1 VVVRPASLSETPPA
15 SASDRTG
22 PLRLQ
27 VSADRLLQ
35 DWKAAHDRAHAY
47 LAALGLARGEK
58 ARIADTAVARAVE
71 RPWEPGGDA
80 IHETLRAVRE
90 LVREGVDSRVESFLA
105 WRIARIDAGIE
116 AVRQDDE
123 VVCATPAITRRSM
136 IHEPVERSLVARLI
150 GRRARRERSRVR
162 TLAGR
167 PLRERRKALPWVRA
181 ARRRRA
187 LLGFLV
193 LVPTVIASGFMV
205 NVLPYQGRT
214 VLELAI
220 VLFFG
225 ALFGWISI
233 GFWTAMLGFWVLVR
247 GRDRFA
253 ITSADPARIDGETPP
268 AADDIPATDP
278 DTAIIMPICAEPVER
293 VFAGL
298 RVMWASLER
307 AGAPDRFHVYVLS
320 DTADPGLAVA
330 EEEAWLEWCRE
341 VNGFGRIFYR
351 RRKARIARKSGNVA
365 DFCRRF
371 GRRYRYMITLDA
383 DSVMAGRSIARL
395 AELMDQHPT
404 VGMIQTVPTAVNR
417 RSLLARITQFS
428 SRVYGPMFAAGLHWW
443 QLGDGQYWG
452 HNTIVRVKPFMDHC
466 GLPKLPGREPL
477 GGEILSHDFVE
488 AALMGRAGWGI
499 WLGYDLGGSWE
510 EVPSTLLEEMKR
522 DRRWCQGNLQHLRL
536 LFTEGLFGA
545 HRMLFLNG
553 ALSYVSALLWF
564 FFLVLSTVEAIMRVL
579 AEPDYFPHGPSLFP
593 EWPIWRP
600 DWAIALMGVI
610 GMILF
615 LPKVLAIGM
624 LAFRRGGARGYGGVA
639 RLAASVALEVVTSS
653 LLAPIRMV
661 FHSRY
666 VLLNLLGRTVGWKS
680 QGRDD
685 AETSWREAF
694 RHHAA
699 DSLFAS
705 AWGGALFWLNPDFFW
720 WTTPI
725 IGALL
730 LSIPVSVVTS
740 RVWLGDLTRRWGL
753 FRIPEEVEP
762 PLELRD
768 LQAFHEAGLA
778 KTRALPPAE
787 RHGFARAVVDPF
799 INALHRALLGRRRS
813 FRAEIRAHRAA
824 LVARALAEGPRALS
838 DREQRILLQDPDS
851 VDALHERVW
860 ALGDANA
867 VARWGRPAGKAAM
880 PAA

>member
-1 VVVRPASLSETPPA
+1 MVVRPASLSEPPPPPA
-15 SASDRTG
+15 PASERTG
-22 PLRLQ
+22 PSRLQ

-47 LAALGLARGEK
+47 LAALGVGRGEK
-58 ARIADTAVARAVE
+58 ARIADAAIARAVE

-90 LVREGVDSRVESFLA
+90 LVCEGGASRDESFLA
-105 WRIARIDAGIE
+105 WRIGRLGAGIDAVRENDGI
-116 AVRQDDE
+116 
-123 VVCATPAITRRSM
+123 VCATPPIARRSM
-136 IHEPVERSLVARLI
+136 IHEPVERSLVARLV
-150 GRRARRERSRVR
+150 GRRNGRAAGS
-162 TLAGR
+162 LAGR
-167 PLRERRKALPWVRA
+167 PLRQRRKELPWVRA
-181 ARRRRA
+181 ARRRR
-187 LLGFLV
+187 LLLWLLV

-214 VLELAI
+214 LLEVAI
-220 VLFFG
+220 VVFFG

-233 GFWTAMLGFWVLVR
+233 GFWSAMMGFWVLAR
-247 GRDRFA
+247 GRDRFT
-253 ITSADPARIDGETPP
+253 ITSADPARIDGDGPP
-268 AADDIPATDP
+268 SATDAPASGP

-298 RVMWASLER
+298 RTMWASLAR
-307 AGAPDRFHVYVLS
+307 AGAADRFHVYILS
-320 DTADPGLAVA
+320 DTADASLAIA
-330 EEEAWLEWCRE
+330 EEEAWADWCRD
-341 VNGFGRIFYR
+341 VHGFGRIFYR

-371 GRRYRYMITLDA
+371 GRRYRYMVTLDA
-383 DSVMAGRSIARL
+383 DSVMAGTTIARL
-395 AELMDQHPT
+395 AELMDRHPT
-404 VGMIQTVPTAVNR
+404 AGMIQTVPTAVNR

-443 QLGDGQYWG
+443 QLGEGQYWG

-499 WLGYDLGGSWE
+499 WLAYDLGGSWE

-564 FFLVLSTVEAIMRVL
+564 VFLVLSTVEAIQNVL
-579 AEPDYFPHGPSLFP
+579 AEPNYFPNGPSLFP

-600 DWAIALMGVI
+600 DWAISLMGVI
-610 GMILF
+610 ATILF
-615 LPKVLAIGM
+615 LPKVLAIAM
-624 LAFRRGGARGYGGVA
+624 IAVGGRARGYGGVL
-639 RLAASVALEVVTSS
+639 RLSASVLLEVVTSS

-680 QGRDD
+680 SGRDD

-740 RVWLGDLTRRWGL
+740 RVRLGDLTRRLGL
-753 FRIPEEVEP
+753 FRIPEEVQP
-762 PLELRD
+762 PEELVD
-768 LQAFHEAGLA
+768 LQAFHDAALA
-778 KTRALPPAE
+778 KSRALPPAE
-787 RHGFARAVVDPF
+787 RDGFVRAVVDPLV
-799 INALHRALLGRRRS
+799 NALHRALLGRRRLL
-813 FRAEIRAHRAA
+813 RAEIRGHRAA
-824 LVARALAEGPRALS
+824 LVTRSLAEGPHALS
-838 DREQRILLQDPDS
+838 PRDQRILLHDPDA

-860 ALGDANA
+860 ALGDASA
-867 VARWGRPAGKAAM
+867 VARWGRPAGKAAN